1 MDFNS
6 LDRFVQAQ
14 TLMYP
19 SVLKQMQNGK
29 KTSHWMWFMFPQ
41 LRGLGTSTMA
51 HIYGL
56 SGLGESK
63 AYLAHPVL
71 SGRLYELCGELLKHK
86 DKTALEIFGDID
98 EMKLKSS
105 MTLFAL
111 TSEDYTIFDEVR
123 KTRDFEIYSD
133 MRLAG
138 VGMIGVVHATRAIDA
153 VQRFLGRLELG
164 VIPSVIDTA
173 IYIKNGE
180 IDTVYSIELTVKVP
194 SGMLEADLARPVI
207 EIKDFEIN
215 A

>member
-1 MDFNS
+1 MDINS

-41 LRGLGTSTMA
+41 LRGLGTSTLA
-51 HIYGL
+51 HLYGI
-56 SGLGESK
+56 SGLGEAK

-71 SGRLYELCGELLKHK
+71 SGRLYELCGELLRHK

-111 TSEDYTIFDEVR
+111 TSEDYTIFDEV
-123 KTRDFEIYSD
+123 
-133 MRLAG
+133 
-138 VGMIGVVHATRAIDA
+138 
-153 VQRFLGRLELG
+153 LEHFFG
-164 VIPSVIDTA
+164 
-173 IYIKNGE
+173 GE
-180 IDTVYSIELTVKVP
+180 MDEVTVKLIY
-194 SGMLEADLARPVI
+194 G
-207 EIKDFEIN
+207 
-215 A
+215 

>member
-19 SVLKQMQNGK
+19 SVLKQIQNGK

-41 LRGLGTSTMA
+41 RCGLGTSTMA
-51 HIYGL
+51 HLYGI
-56 SGLGESK
+56 SGLGEAK

-111 TSEDYTIFDEVR
+111 TSEDYTIFDEV
-123 KTRDFEIYSD
+123 
-133 MRLAG
+133 
-138 VGMIGVVHATRAIDA
+138 
-153 VQRFLGRLELG
+153 LEHFFG
-164 VIPSVIDTA
+164 
-173 IYIKNGE
+173 GE
-180 IDTVYSIELTVKVP
+180 MDEVTVK
-194 SGMLEADLARPVI
+194 L
-207 EIKDFEIN
+207 IN
-215 A
+215 G

>member
-1 MDFNS
+1 MDINS

-19 SVLKQMQNGK
+19 SVLKQIQNGK

-51 HIYGL
+51 HKYGIVD
-56 SGLGESK
+56 LGEAK

-111 TSEDYTIFDEVR
+111 TSEDYTIFDEV
-123 KTRDFEIYSD
+123 
-133 MRLAG
+133 
-138 VGMIGVVHATRAIDA
+138 
-153 VQRFLGRLELG
+153 LEHFFG
-164 VIPSVIDTA
+164 
-173 IYIKNGE
+173 GE
-180 IDTVYSIELTVKVP
+180 MDEVTVK
-194 SGMLEADLARPVI
+194 L
-207 EIKDFEIN
+207 IN
-215 A
+215 G

>member
-19 SVLKQMQNGK
+19 SVLKQIQNGK

-41 LRGLGTSTMA
+41 LRGLGTSTLA
-51 HIYGL
+51 HLYGI
-56 SGLGESK
+56 SGLGEAK

-71 SGRLYELCGELLKHK
+71 SGRLYELCSELLKHK

-111 TSEDYTIFDEVR
+111 TSEDYTIFDEV
-123 KTRDFEIYSD
+123 
-133 MRLAG
+133 
-138 VGMIGVVHATRAIDA
+138 
-153 VQRFLGRLELG
+153 LEHFFG
-164 VIPSVIDTA
+164 
-173 IYIKNGE
+173 GE
-180 IDTVYSIELTVKVP
+180 MDEVTVK
-194 SGMLEADLARPVI
+194 L
-207 EIKDFEIN
+207 IN
-215 A
+215 G